1 MKRKM
6 ILPAVVVL
14 LLAAA
19 LTGVLAACADK
30 TENTGVFASGA
41 VPVQDVYGNWGYAD
55 SNGEV
60 LIPCEY
66 RSATAF
72 RGGYAA
78 VEAAAGV
85 WYVINTSGERV
96 QGPFASVRIFG
107 DSAVFEDY
115 KTHEYYFYT
124 FSTGER
130 GEGFDGYVYDAENAF
145 VRTVTST
152 GDNVG
157 GRILEYRAVKDG
169 VVAGDGT
176 AYYLTGNDVFY
187 ELGGKVLTGRRTG
200 SSRYDFTLLDIAEGT
215 TTAYADASVA
225 ERDFAVPDTE
235 KLNYIVLSSEN
246 AETGETDNSFISSA
260 AQEPGVADVA
270 RIDGT
275 DGLTY
280 VRISYAD
287 GQTADKYMLFSAE
300 EVLCELADDGLTRVG
315 EAFFSLQDGTY
326 TFYTEDGK
334 FTHKPAPAA
343 DTTLSVAD
351 CAFIGGST
359 LVVTYRVENSASG
372 ETYTQKAAFTSAGV
386 TDLQMFEDMNLTVTD
401 AADGFFVVRNNGTG
415 RYGVADLSGSIVA
428 ETVYTGVRPLEGGF
442 WAVKMGGAESV
453 YKTGTGEL
461 MPFVFSAVCPEE
473 AL

>member
-1 MKRKM
+1 M
-6 ILPAVVVL
+6 
-14 LLAAA
+14 
-19 LTGVLAACADK
+19 
-30 TENTGVFASGA
+30 S
-41 VPVQDVYGNWGYAD
+41 
-55 SNGEV
+55 
-60 LIPCEY
+60 
-66 RSATAF
+66 
-72 RGGYAA
+72 
-78 VEAAAGV
+78 
-85 WYVINTSGERV
+85 
-96 QGPFASVRIFG
+96 
-107 DSAVFEDY
+107 
-115 KTHEYYFYT
+115 
-124 FSTGER
+124 ST
-130 GEGFDGYVYDAENAF
+130 
-145 VRTVTST
+145 
-152 GDNVG
+152 
-157 GRILEYRAVKDG
+157 
-169 VVAGDGT
+169 
-176 AYYLTGNDVFY
+176 
-187 ELGGKVLTGRRTG
+187 
-200 SSRYDFTLLDIAEGT
+200 
-215 TTAYADASVA
+215 
-225 ERDFAVPDTE
+225 
-235 KLNYIVLSSEN
+235 N
-246 AETGETDNSFISSA
+246 AETGETNNSFISSA
-260 AQEPGVADVA
+260 AVESGVAYVA
-270 RIDGT
+270 KTGGT

-326 TFYTEDGK
+326 TFYTEEGK

-351 CAFIGGST
+351 CAVIGGST

-415 RYGVADLSGSIVA
+415 RYGVADLSGSIVV